1 MPTSYSS
8 SSKPLRQKHK
18 STTNNNYYR
27 YNNTVKDYAR
37 LIYSRMH
44 VMDGGFHEYI
54 FQTYVKS

>member
-1 MPTSYSS
+1 MPTSNSS
-8 SSKPLRQKHK
+8 NSTRKPLRIKHT
-18 STTNNNYYR
+18 SNTNNSHKV
-27 YNNTVKDYAR
+27 VKDYAR